1 VASGAQDT
9 LHVELLKGLSLGA
22 EISRGNHGM
31 NAPLSRRIRCM
42 FSGHDWRTAI
52 GPRSGYYER
61 CRHCYAT
68 REISESSEIPPAERS
83 DMQRSG
89 RSGAEQPASGEK
101 KKKKSG
107 SDERAA

>member
-1 VASGAQDT
+1 
-9 LHVELLKGLSLGA
+9 
-22 EISRGNHGM
+22 M
-31 NAPLSRRIRCM
+31 NAPLSRRIRCL

-68 REISESSEIPPAERS
+68 RDVSEESEMPLASRS
-83 DMQRSG
+83 DVQRSG
-89 RSGAEQPASGEK
+89 RSGAELPASGE
-101 KKKKSG
+101 KKKSG